1 MDKKLENMVA
11 WLRDINDGVRW
22 GNMTID
28 GSNIRPQQKK
38 RKKKTKALNFLEL
51 MTNSNPQIQE
61 A

>member
-28 GSNIRPQQKK
+28 GSNIRPPQK
-38 RKKKTKALNFLEL
+38 RKKNK
-51 MTNSNPQIQE
+51 QRQ
-61 A
+61 